1 MAGMRRSGVSL
12 TQKTV
17 RSIRLFGLLVAQLCT
32 YSMLSALCFAYPL
45 YLFDCSGSSTLYGA
59 VAAIAFIPGVLATP
73 VGGILA
79 DRGRQREVLVA
90 LGIALMTASLLSIP
104 MKRSLP
110 LAVVVVAI
118 LCVQYGV
125 QSLLK
130 PMLQIETVRMAG
142 EGKVER
148 ATALVSQSTMVS
160 NILGPVVGTAV
171 YGCFGIDTLCAT
183 ASVTFAISALLFGGA
198 LRQNA
203 SSETMGDGATR
214 TTCRNDFRE
223 SIRYLLQ
230 NASLVAVILLAA
242 VLNLALV
249 GLTIGAPII
258 VTKHLGMQSSF
269 VGIIEV
275 AMGLGGLVGSGLVG
289 IWPHRFS
296 FKGICRYVAMI
307 CLGVVPII
315 VTLLSGPDEFAFVA
329 LAAGSAWVMAWA
341 SIASVEIVSF
351 VQRSAP
357 KELCGKV
364 LALVYMMLSCATPI
378 GQLVYGLAY
387 DQDVCERLRRNAAE
401 RPARGRWDH
410 PPRHSR
416 ADRGW
421 LACGS
426 RDRALDV
433 ANRRAW
439 LYGAGAR
446 CLLL

>member
-1 MAGMRRSGVSL
+1 
-12 TQKTV
+12 
-17 RSIRLFGLLVAQLCT
+17 
-32 YSMLSALCFAYPL
+32 
-45 YLFDCSGSSTLYGA
+45 
-59 VAAIAFIPGVLATP
+59 
-73 VGGILA
+73 
-79 DRGRQREVLVA
+79 
-90 LGIALMTASLLSIP
+90 

-160 NILGPVVGTAV
+160 NILGPVVGT
-171 YGCFGIDTLCAT
+171 
-183 ASVTFAISALLFGGA
+183 
-198 LRQNA
+198 
-203 SSETMGDGATR
+203 
-214 TTCRNDFRE
+214 
-223 SIRYLLQ
+223 
-230 NASLVAVILLAA
+230 
-242 VLNLALV
+242 
-249 GLTIGAPII
+249 
-258 VTKHLGMQSSF
+258 
-269 VGIIEV
+269 
-275 AMGLGGLVGSGLVG
+275 MGLGGLVGSGLVG

-387 DQDVCERLRRNAAE
+387 DRWAPAIVFADMLGVLTLMTALFYRLK
-401 RPARGRWDH
+401 
-410 PPRHSR
+410 SR
-416 ADRGW
+416 LWR
-421 LACGS
+421 LS
-426 RDRALDV
+426 
-433 ANRRAW
+433 
-439 LYGAGAR
+439 
-446 CLLL
+446 

>member
-1 MAGMRRSGVSL
+1 MA
-12 TQKTV
+12 QKTG
-17 RSIRLFGLLVAQLCT
+17 RSIRLFGLLVAQLCA
-32 YSMLSALCFAYPL
+32 YSMLSALCFACPL

-73 VGGILA
+73 AGGILA
-79 DRGRQREVLVA
+79 DRGRRRGVLVV
-90 LGIALMTASLLSIP
+90 LGIVLMATSLLFILV
-104 MKRSLP
+104 KRSLP
-110 LAVVVVAI
+110 LAVVVAAM
-118 LCVQYGV
+118 LCVQYGI

-130 PMLQIETVRMAG
+130 PMLQIETVRMTG
-142 EGKVER
+142 QEKVER
-148 ATALVSQSTMVS
+148 ATALVSQITMMS

-198 LRQNA
+198 LKQNA
-203 SSETMGDGATR
+203 SSETMGDCATR

-230 NASLVAVILLAA
+230 NSSLAAVILLAA

-258 VTKHLGMQSSF
+258 VTKHLGMQSSC
-269 VGIIEV
+269 VGIVEV
-275 AMGLGGLVGSGLVG
+275 ALGLGGLTGSGLVG

-296 FKGICRYVAMI
+296 LNGICRYVAMI
-307 CLGVVPII
+307 CFGVVPII
-315 VTLLSGPDEFAFVA
+315 VTLLSGPDELAFAA

-364 LALVYMMLSCATPI
+364 LAFVYMMLSCATPI

-387 DQDVCERLRRNAAE
+387 DRWTPAIVFASMLAVLTLTTVLFYRLK
-401 RPARGRWDH
+401 
-410 PPRHSR
+410 
-416 ADRGW
+416 
-421 LACGS
+421 
-426 RDRALDV
+426 
-433 ANRRAW
+433 NRLWR
-439 LYGAGAR
+439 LP
-446 CLLL
+446 

>member
-387 DQDVCERLRRNAAE
+387 DRWAPAIVFAAMLAVLTLTTALFYRLKNRLRRL
-401 RPARGRWDH
+401 
-410 PPRHSR
+410 S
-416 ADRGW
+416 
-421 LACGS
+421 
-426 RDRALDV
+426 
-433 ANRRAW
+433 
-439 LYGAGAR
+439 
-446 CLLL
+446 

>member
-1 MAGMRRSGVSL
+1 MGGGLMAGLRGVGVSL
-12 TQKTV
+12 KSKTV
-17 RSIRLFGLLVAQLCT
+17 RSIRFAELLVAQLCT

-73 VGGILA
+73 IGGILA

-142 EGKVER
+142 EKKVER
-148 ATALVSQSTMVS
+148 ATALVSQVTMVS

-171 YGCFGIDTLCAT
+171 YGCFGIDALCAT
-183 ASVTFAISALLFGGA
+183 ASATFAISALLFGGA
-198 LRQNA
+198 LKRNA
-203 SSETMGDGATR
+203 LSGMIGDS
-214 TTCRNDFRE
+214 TTCSACRNDFRE

-258 VTKHLGMQSSF
+258 VTKHLGMRSSF

-296 FKGICRYVAMI
+296 LNGICRYVAMI

-315 VTLLSGPDEFAFVA
+315 VTLLFGADVCVFTVFAV
-329 LAAGSAWVMAWA
+329 GSAWVMVWA
-341 SIASVEIVSF
+341 AIASVEIIAL
-351 VQRSAP
+351 VQLAAP
-357 KELCGKV
+357 TELCGKV
-364 LALVYMMLSCATPI
+364 LSVVYTVLSCATPI

-387 DQDVCERLRRNAAE
+387 DRWTPAIVFAGMLAVLTLTTALFYRLK
-401 RPARGRWDH
+401 
-410 PPRHSR
+410 SR
-416 ADRGW
+416 LWR
-421 LACGS
+421 LI
-426 RDRALDV
+426 
-433 ANRRAW
+433 
-439 LYGAGAR
+439 
-446 CLLL
+446 

>member
-1 MAGMRRSGVSL
+1 MAGMRRSSVSL

-17 RSIRLFGLLVAQLCT
+17 RSISLFGLLVAQLCT

-73 VGGILA
+73 IGGTLA

-125 QSLLK
+125 HSLIK

-142 EGKVER
+142 EEKVER
-148 ATALVSQSTMVS
+148 ATALFSQVTMAS

-171 YGCFGIDTLCAT
+171 YGCFGIDALCAT

-198 LRQNA
+198 LK
-203 SSETMGDGATR
+203 
-214 TTCRNDFRE
+214 
-223 SIRYLLQ
+223 Q
-230 NASLVAVILLAA
+230 NASLIAVILLAA

-258 VTKHLGMQSSF
+258 VTKHLGMQSSC
-269 VGIIEV
+269 VGIVEV
-275 AMGLGGLVGSGLVG
+275 ALGLGGLAGSGLVG

-296 FKGICRYVAMI
+296 FNGICRYVAMI
-307 CLGVVPII
+307 CFGVAPII
-315 VTLLSGPDEFAFVA
+315 VTLLFSTDVYAFTVFAV
-329 LAAGSAWVMAWA
+329 GSAWVMVWA
-341 SIASVEIVSF
+341 AITSVEIIAF
-351 VQRSAP
+351 VQRAAP
-357 KELCGKV
+357 TELCGKV
-364 LALVYMMLSCATPI
+364 LSVVYTVLSCATPI
-378 GQLVYGLAY
+378 GQLVYGVAY
-387 DQDVCERLRRNAAE
+387 DRWAPAIVFAGMLAVLMLTTALFYRLK
-401 RPARGRWDH
+401 
-410 PPRHSR
+410 SR
-416 ADRGW
+416 
-421 LACGS
+421 S
-426 RDRALDV
+426 
-433 ANRRAW
+433 
-439 LYGAGAR
+439 
-446 CLLL
+446 

>member
-1 MAGMRRSGVSL
+1 MAGLRDVSASL
-12 TQKTV
+12 ESKTV
-17 RSIRLFGLLVAQLCT
+17 RSIRLTELLVAQLCA
-32 YSMLSALCFAYPL
+32 YSMLSALCFACPL
-45 YLFDCSGSSTLYGA
+45 YLFDCSGSSTLYGT
-59 VAAIAFIPGVLATP
+59 VAAIAFVPGVLATP
-73 VGGILA
+73 AGGILA
-79 DRGRQREVLVA
+79 DRGRHRGVLVV
-90 LGIALMTASLLSIP
+90 LGIVLMAASLLFIP

-118 LCVQYGV
+118 LCVQYGI

-130 PMLQIETVRMAG
+130 PMLQIETVRMTG
-142 EGKVER
+142 QEKVER
-148 ATALVSQSTMVS
+148 ATALVSQIIMMS

-171 YGCFGIDTLCAT
+171 YGCFGIDTLCET
-183 ASVTFAISALLFGGA
+183 AALTFTISALLFGGA
-198 LRQNA
+198 LKQNA

-214 TTCRNDFRE
+214 TTRRNDFRE
-223 SIRYLLQ
+223 LIRYLSQ
-230 NASLVAVILLAA
+230 NSSLLVVFLIAA
-242 VLNLALV
+242 ILNLALV
-249 GLTIGAPII
+249 GLTIGAPVI
-258 VTKHLGMQSSF
+258 VAKHFGIQSSF

-307 CLGVVPII
+307 CFGVVPII
-315 VTLLSGPDEFAFVA
+315 VT

-387 DQDVCERLRRNAAE
+387 DRWAPAIVFAGMLAVLTLTTVQFYRLK
-401 RPARGRWDH
+401 
-410 PPRHSR
+410 SR
-416 ADRGW
+416 LW
-421 LACGS
+421 QLS
-426 RDRALDV
+426 
-433 ANRRAW
+433 
-439 LYGAGAR
+439 
-446 CLLL
+446 

>member
-1 MAGMRRSGVSL
+1 MA
-12 TQKTV
+12 QKTG
-17 RSIRLFGLLVAQLCT
+17 RSIRLFGLLVAQLCA
-32 YSMLSALCFAYPL
+32 YSMLSALCFACPL

-73 VGGILA
+73 AGGILA
-79 DRGRQREVLVA
+79 DRGKRRGVLVV
-90 LGIALMTASLLSIP
+90 LGIVLMATSLLFIP
-104 MKRSLP
+104 VKRSLP
-110 LAVVVVAI
+110 LAVVVAAM
-118 LCVQYGV
+118 LCVQYGI

-130 PMLQIETVRMAG
+130 PMLQIETVRMTG
-142 EGKVER
+142 QEKVER
-148 ATALVSQSTMVS
+148 ATALVSQITMMS

-198 LRQNA
+198 LKQNA
-203 SSETMGDGATR
+203 SSETMGDCATR

-230 NASLVAVILLAA
+230 NSSLVAVILLAA

-258 VTKHLGMQSSF
+258 VTKHLGMQSSC
-269 VGIIEV
+269 VGIVEV
-275 AMGLGGLVGSGLVG
+275 ALGLGGLTGSGLVG

-296 FKGICRYVAMI
+296 LNGICRYVAMI
-307 CLGVVPII
+307 CFGVIPII
-315 VTLLSGPDEFAFVA
+315 VTLLSGPDELAFAA

-341 SIASVEIVSF
+341 SITSVEIVSF

-357 KELCGKV
+357 KKLCGKV

-387 DQDVCERLRRNAAE
+387 DRWTPAIVFAGMFAVLTLTTALFYRLK
-401 RPARGRWDH
+401 
-410 PPRHSR
+410 SR
-416 ADRGW
+416 LWRM
-421 LACGS
+421 S
-426 RDRALDV
+426 
-433 ANRRAW
+433 
-439 LYGAGAR
+439 
-446 CLLL
+446 

>member
-1 MAGMRRSGVSL
+1 MAGMRVSSVSL

-45 YLFDCSGSSTLYGA
+45 YLFDCSGSSTLYGVV
-59 VAAIAFIPGVLATP
+59 VATAFIPGVLATP
-73 VGGILA
+73 VGGIMA
-79 DRGRQREVLVA
+79 DRGRHREVLVA

-142 EGKVER
+142 EEKVER
-148 ATALVSQSTMVS
+148 ATALVSQVTMVS

-171 YGCFGIDTLCAT
+171 YGCFGIDALCTT
-183 ASVTFAISALLFGGA
+183 ASVAFAISALLFGVA
-198 LRQNA
+198 LKQNA
-203 SSETMGDGATR
+203 SSETMGDSATR
-214 TTCRNDFRE
+214 TTCRNVFRE

-230 NASLVAVILLAA
+230 NSSLVAVILLAA
-242 VLNLALV
+242 ILNLALV
-249 GLTIGAPII
+249 GLTIGAPVI
-258 VTKHLGMQSSF
+258 VAKHLGMQSSF

-307 CLGVVPII
+307 CFGVVPII
-315 VTLLSGPDEFAFVA
+315 VTLLSGPDELAFAA

-341 SIASVEIVSF
+341 SITSVEIVSF

-364 LALVYMMLSCATPI
+364 LALVYMTLSCATPI

-387 DQDVCERLRRNAAE
+387 DRWTPAIVFAGMLAVLTLTTALFYRLK
-401 RPARGRWDH
+401 
-410 PPRHSR
+410 SR
-416 ADRGW
+416 LWRM
-421 LACGS
+421 S
-426 RDRALDV
+426 
-433 ANRRAW
+433 
-439 LYGAGAR
+439 
-446 CLLL
+446 

>member
-1 MAGMRRSGVSL
+1 MAGMRRSNVSL
-12 TQKTV
+12 AQKTG
-17 RSIRLFGLLVAQLCT
+17 RSIRLFGLLVAQLCA
-32 YSMLSALCFAYPL
+32 YSMLSALCFACPL

-73 VGGILA
+73 AGGILA
-79 DRGRQREVLVA
+79 DRGKRRGVLVV
-90 LGIALMTASLLSIP
+90 LGIVLMATSLLFIP
-104 MKRSLP
+104 VKRSLP
-110 LAVVVVAI
+110 LAVVVAAM
-118 LCVQYGV
+118 LCVQYGI

-130 PMLQIETVRMAG
+130 PMLQIETVRMTG
-142 EGKVER
+142 QEKVER
-148 ATALVSQSTMVS
+148 ATALVSQITMMS

-198 LRQNA
+198 LKQNA
-203 SSETMGDGATR
+203 SSETMGDCATR

-230 NASLVAVILLAA
+230 NSSLVAVILLAA

-258 VTKHLGMQSSF
+258 VTKHLGMQSSC
-269 VGIIEV
+269 VGIVEV
-275 AMGLGGLVGSGLVG
+275 ALGLGGLTGSGLVG

-296 FKGICRYVAMI
+296 LNGICRYVAMI
-307 CLGVVPII
+307 CFGVIPII
-315 VTLLSGPDEFAFVA
+315 VTLLSGPDELAFAA

-341 SIASVEIVSF
+341 SITSVEIVSF

-357 KELCGKV
+357 KKLCGKV

-387 DQDVCERLRRNAAE
+387 DRWTPAIVFAGMFAVLTLTTALFYRLK
-401 RPARGRWDH
+401 
-410 PPRHSR
+410 SR
-416 ADRGW
+416 LWRM
-421 LACGS
+421 S
-426 RDRALDV
+426 
-433 ANRRAW
+433 
-439 LYGAGAR
+439 
-446 CLLL
+446 